1 MDLSQLLER
10 SLLKIGVVLPPPVQ
24 ARLLLLQDELLR
36 WTARV
41 NLTAITDP
49 EEAIEKHLVD
59 SLTILGDID
68 PTGRLLDL
76 GSGGGF
82 PGLPLRLAAAE
93 LRVLSVDAVLKKI
106 TFQRHMVRQFGLDGF
121 VPWHG
126 RAEEVPAR
134 VDLAAGFDRIVSRAF
149 TSLEQFAR
157 LALPCLAQNGRIVA
171 MKGAEGEGELGQAE
185 PVLAELGLFVVEC
198 RGLTL
203 PVSGARRTVIVLG
216 RY

>member
-10 SLLKIGVVLPPPVQ
+10 SLLGIGVVLPPPVR
-24 ARLLLLQDELLR
+24 ARLLLLQEELLR

-41 NLTAITDP
+41 NLTAITAP
-49 EEAIEKHLVD
+49 EEALEKHLVD

-82 PGLPLRLAAAE
+82 PGLPLRLAAPG
-93 LRVLSVDAVLKKI
+93 LQVLSVDAVLKKI
-106 TFQRHMVRQFGLDGF
+106 TFQRHVVRQLGLDGF
-121 VPWHG
+121 VAWHG
-126 RAEEVPAR
+126 RAERVPGR
-134 VDLAAGFDRIVSRAF
+134 EDLAAGFDRVVSRAF

-157 LALPCLAQNGRIVA
+157 LALPCLARDGKIIA
-171 MKGAEGEGELGQAE
+171 MKGAEGEGELLQAE
-185 PVLAELGLFVVEC
+185 PVLTALGLVPVEC

-203 PVSGARRTVIVLG
+203 PVSGARRTVIVLE
-216 RY
+216 RF